1 MISLAEWRVRIGL
14 FLQVIRI
21 KKSHTKQCQS
31 SCGQEMHLFFV
42 VHAVTLI
49 IFLMQSGDIQLNPGP
64 INKGIKKLYYMV
76 HTENIIKVMHAVIVL

>member
-1 MISLAEWRVRIGL
+1 
-14 FLQVIRI
+14 
-21 KKSHTKQCQS
+21 
-31 SCGQEMHLFFV
+31 MHLFFV

-76 HTENIIKVMHAVIVL
+76 HTENIIKVMHAVIVLGITLIVMYHFFCKAKDTIVMIAVDN